1 MPESK
6 KSTSLSAEDVQRLMA
21 DGSADARVG
30 AAEKVAGAFGSGVLS
45 DAERAIAEDIFRTLV
60 KDAEERV
67 RRALSDNLKAVPH
80 LAEDVAGALA
90 RDESDSV
97 ALPVLRHSSALPDDV
112 LIEILSAAPPARQ
125 VAIAEWST
133 SAETSPP
140 CSAASCTVA
149 EKLVSMVSDALKD
162 HLVTH
167 HALPEETATDLVMHS
182 RERAT
187 VQLAAEQGGD
197 VSALVDQLASNG
209 RLSPSLMLRSVC
221 LGDLTFF
228 ETALGRLAGIPL
240 NNARVLIH
248 DEGALGLRSLYDKA
262 GLPRQLFPAFDSA
275 VRQARNAES
284 ERTDEDPETRMR
296 RLLEHVL
303 TEHEE
308 IVDEYGIENV
318 DYLLSKF
325 NKLSAENHAA

>member
-97 ALPVLRHSSALPDDV
+97 ALPVLRHSSALPGEDER
-112 LIEILSAAPPARQ
+112 IHAPLVHRDALP
-125 VAIAEWST
+125 V
-133 SAETSPP
+133 
-140 CSAASCTVA
+140 TVA

>member
-1 MPESK
+1 VA
-6 KSTSLSAEDVQRLMA
+6 SLA
-21 DGSADARVG
+21 GN
-30 AAEKVAGAFGSGVLS
+30 AGAELS
-45 DAERAIAEDIFRTLV
+45 EPTLTRMVETYGEDERIHAPLV
-60 KDAEERV
+60 
-67 RRALSDNLKAVPH
+67 H
-80 LAEDVAGALA
+80 
-90 RDESDSV
+90 RD
-97 ALPVLRHSSALPDDV
+97 ALPV
-112 LIEILSAAPPARQ
+112 
-125 VAIAEWST
+125 
-133 SAETSPP
+133 
-140 CSAASCTVA
+140 TVA